1 MSHYNKSKTTLSQKQ
16 QGIGLIEILVAV
28 VLVSIGFLAA
38 ARMQVESMR
47 FSQSA
52 YYQSQAYFL
61 ASDMINRMR
70 TNIEGVE
77 AGDYDN
83 IVTSAGTMDP
93 GCSVQACNAE
103 QIANQ
108 DVYDWGG
115 YFFSRD
121 NNANF
126 IPALPSSDSVPAF
139 ATVVP
144 IDDQLFQVSMTW
156 SEAIRGEQV
165 AQTLSV
171 NFAIAQEQQ

>member
-1 MSHYNKSKTTLSQKQ
+1 MDLNKVNSARLPKQ
-16 QGIGLIEILVAV
+16 RGVGLIEILVAV

-52 YYQSQAYFL
+52 YFQSQAYFL

-77 AGDYDN
+77 DGHYDN
-83 IVTSAGTMDP
+83 VVTSAGTSDP
-93 GCSVQACNAE
+93 GCSDQACDASE
-103 QIANQ
+103 IAAQ

-115 YFFSRD
+115 YFYPRN

-126 IPALPSSDSVPAF
+126 VPALPSSDSIQAY

-144 IDDQLFQVSMTW
+144 IDDQLFQVNMTW

-165 AQTLSV
+165 AQSLSV
-171 NFAIAQEQQ
+171 NFAVAQADE